1 MDILMH
7 RSNARDIIFILLGT
21 FLMALG
27 INLIYDPMQ
36 MVTGGVTGIA
46 ILVKYLTEGLVEG
59 GIPLWVTNIALNV
72 PLFLVAFKVLGFKT
86 VAKTL
91 LATGSL
97 SLFLYLIP
105 MTPMFEEDFLL
116 ASVFGGVLA
125 GLGIGLVF
133 ATMSTTGGTDMLGML
148 IQKKVPHYSLPQLV
162 FIIDGLI
169 VIAGAVVFGINSA
182 LYSIIAVY
190 VTAKASGTLLD
201 GMKFAKCAYIIS
213 EKYRE
218 IADEILSSMDRG
230 VTGLHA
236 QGMYSNSDKKVLF
249 CVVSKKE
256 MVEVLDIVHK
266 NDTSA
271 FVIVTDVREVMGE
284 GFIEYKQ

>member
-1 MDILMH
+1 MDILLR
-7 RSNARDIIFILLGT
+7 RSNARDIIFIILGT

-46 ILVKYLTEGLVEG
+46 ILVKYLTEGIIEG
-59 GIPLWVTNIALNV
+59 GIPLWATNTALNV

-148 IQKKVPHYSLPQLV
+148 IQKKIPHYSLPQLV

-169 VIAGAVVFGINSA
+169 VIAGAVVFGISSA

-190 VTAKASGTLLD
+190 VTAKVSGTMLD

-218 IADEILSSMDRG
+218 IADEILSTMDRG

>member
-72 PLFLVAFKVLGFKT
+72 PLFLIAFKVLGFKT

-218 IADEILSSMDRG
+218 IADEILCSMDRG